1 MSFIVFYSVATFPA
15 LSIIVPINFLMI
27 THGATKAHPTLD
39 AGKDEGPEK
48 KKGAQSAVHPI
59 NIFC

>member
-1 MSFIVFYSVATFPA
+1 MFPA
-15 LSIIVPINFLMI
+15 LSIIVPINFPVI
-27 THGATKAHPTLD
+27 TRSATKARLTLD

-48 KKGAQSAVHPI
+48 KKGVQSAVHPM